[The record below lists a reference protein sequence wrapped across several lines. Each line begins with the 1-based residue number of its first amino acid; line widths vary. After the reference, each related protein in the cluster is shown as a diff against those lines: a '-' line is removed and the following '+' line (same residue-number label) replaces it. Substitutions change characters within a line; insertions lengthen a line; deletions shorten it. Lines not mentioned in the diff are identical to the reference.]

1 MLGAKL
7 TIVNETGL
15 HARPA
20 NQFVQTAMQF
30 DSDITV
36 TKGETTVDAKGIL
49 GILTLGAGKG
59 SEIVIQ
65 ANGADEAEAIAS
77 LTRLIET
84 GIKD

>member
-1 MLGAKL
+1 MQQAKL
-7 TIVNETGL
+7 KITNETGL

-30 DSDITV
+30 HSEISV
-36 TKGETTVDAKGIL
+36 TKDDTTVNAKGIL

-59 SEIVIQ
+59 TEIVIQ
-65 ANGADEAEAIAS
+65 ATGVDEAEAIS
-77 LTRLIET
+77 TLTELIVA